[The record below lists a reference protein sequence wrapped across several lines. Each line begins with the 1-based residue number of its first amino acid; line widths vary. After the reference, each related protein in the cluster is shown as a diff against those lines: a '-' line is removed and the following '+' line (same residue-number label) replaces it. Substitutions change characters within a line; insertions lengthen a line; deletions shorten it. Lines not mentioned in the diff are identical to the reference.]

1 MWTQT
6 FKTLGVN
13 VIIFTVILESRENEV
28 VYVIGQEKYSGEP
41 ERTSLWVIDKYNY
54 HLTQL
59 VFTEKSWEDFF
70 RSLLESPYSESK
82 PYKTNII
89 LFTKNFYLYP
99 FDLSLLSFSIIG
111 MI

>member
-70 RSLLESPYSESK
+70 RSLLESPYSE
-82 PYKTNII
+82 I
-89 LFTKNFYLYP
+89 LFF
-99 FDLSLLSFSIIG
+99 SLRISTYTHLTFPCFRFQ
-111 MI
+111 